1 MMRVLSK
8 LIVYLFCILSINAQD
23 KPAPILFIYDA
34 SGSMW
39 GKLEGSTKK
48 DVAAKVLAAT
58 VATLP
63 DNQNLGLIAYGHRKK
78 SDCDDIEFITDL
90 SNNSKAKIINAVKEM
105 KALGKTPLARSA
117 SLAIKSLKEKNIK
130 ATVILITDGIESCD
144 GDLCKVIKDARAEG
158 IEFRLH
164 IVGFGLKDGEKEAL
178 VCAAKA
184 GDGNYYDAENSSDLG
199 QVLTE
204 ATNQTVDKPK
214 GNFSVYAVK
223 NGKPVDAIVKVKS
236 VQGKKDVGLAR
247 TYRDTGFVYLTKGR
261 YEVEVKA
268 LEGSDIPATTFLL
281 ELKEEESIHRDISFD
296 GGILEVSTTN
306 NGEGWD
312 AIVRMLD
319 QTTGKVIAN
328 TRTYG
333 SKKQMEVPAGRYNV
347 YVQALNIEG
356 ISTQTTIKDVEVK
369 PNSSNPFSYNFQSGI
384 AMIGVKTKGN
394 ELIDATVNFYEK
406 TSNKNVAA
414 ARTYTS
420 ASSNPKKF
428 ILNPGTYKVIIK
440 TLGKHKGK
448 SESFFITVKT
458 GQTEE
463 KIITY

>member
-1 MMRVLSK
+1 MRVLSK
-8 LIVYLFCILSINAQD
+8 LIVFLFCILSINAQD

-48 DVAAKVLAAT
+48 DVAAKVLSTT
-58 VATLP
+58 VSKLP
-63 DNQNLGLIAYGHRKK
+63 ENQNLGLIAYGHRKK
-78 SDCDDIEFITDL
+78 SDCDDIEFMVDL
-90 SNNSKAKIINAVKEM
+90 TNTSKASITNAVKGM

-117 SLAIKSLKEKNIK
+117 SLAIKSLKEKKIK

-164 IVGFGLKDGEKEAL
+164 IVGFGLKDGEKDAL

-184 GDGNYYDAENSSDLG
+184 GDGNYYDAENSADLG
-199 QVLTE
+199 SVLTE
-204 ATNQTVDKPK
+204 ATKQTVDKPK

-223 NGKPVDAIVKVKS
+223 NGKAVDALVKVKS
-236 VQGKKDVGLAR
+236 VITKKEVGLAR
-247 TYRDTGFVYLTKGR
+247 TYRDTGFVYLEKGN

-268 LEGSDIPATTFLL
+268 LEASDIPASSFQL
-281 ELKEEESIHRDISFD
+281 ELKQGKVFHRDISFD
-296 GGILEVSTTN
+296 GGYLEVTTTN
-306 NGEGWD
+306 NGESWD

-319 QTTGKVIAN
+319 QTNGKVIAN

-333 SKKQMEVPAGRYNV
+333 SKKQMEVPAGRYNIF
-347 YVQALNIEG
+347 VQALNIEG
-356 ISTQTTIKDVEVK
+356 ISTEVTIKDVDVI
-369 PNSSNPFSYNFQSGI
+369 PNSSTPFSYNFQSGI
-384 AMIGVKTKGN
+384 IMIGVQTKSS
-394 ELIDATVNFYEK
+394 ELIDATVNIFEN
-406 TSNKNVAA
+406 TNNKNVASG
-414 ARTYTS
+414 RTYTS
-420 ASSNPKKF
+420 SSSNPRKF
-428 ILNPGTYKVIIK
+428 ILNPGTYNVKIM

-448 SESFFITVKT
+448 SQTFSITVKA

-463 KIITY
+463 KIISY